1 MSMSNPFK
9 GKAATKVL
17 DLSDEN
23 GLRTAVRY
31 HDTLVVEFTPDTITL
46 NSGGWRTAT
55 TKKRMNEVADHYLLG
70 FHVSQENFK
79 WWVDIEDP
87 NGVWAN
93 GSWTTKQFPF
103 VDGISFTR

>member
-1 MSMSNPFK
+1 MSNPFK
-9 GKAATKVL
+9 GKTATKVL
-17 DLSDEN
+17 DLSDKD

-31 HDTLVVEFTPDTITL
+31 HDTNVVEFTQDTITL
-46 NSGGWRTAT
+46 NSGGWQTVT
-55 TKKRMNEVADHYLLG
+55 TKRRMNEVSAQYGLG

-93 GSWTTKQFPF
+93 GSWTTIPVPF
-103 VDGISFTR
+103 VDGLTFKRL